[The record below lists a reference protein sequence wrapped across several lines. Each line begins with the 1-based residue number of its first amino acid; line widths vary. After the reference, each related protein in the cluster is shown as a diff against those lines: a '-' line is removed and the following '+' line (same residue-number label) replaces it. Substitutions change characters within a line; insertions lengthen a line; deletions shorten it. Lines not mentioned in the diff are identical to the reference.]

1 MNIVQRGIARMA
13 GIETRSGYTDLIL
26 SGLIQQAEGSAVPNV
41 AGVAAAETAA
51 GLYARCFTTAGVSA
65 SDQIRRLLTP
75 AILGQIGRELIT
87 EGESV
92 WLLTAADRLELVPV
106 YQYDAEGSAFAWR
119 YSSVSANGPSNT
131 TTRRNV
137 VQDEVLHARYST
149 DAREPW
155 RGIGPYQ
162 NARITSRLQSF
173 LESALGDESSGTRG
187 HLLPVPKQSGLKE
200 DLKKLRGQLATVEH
214 SQSAGYGQNL
224 ERGASGSLRPIRL
237 GADPPAALVNLQA
250 GIHSELLAVAGL
262 PTALFDQD
270 ASAAASREAFRAFLS
285 TSLKPLGVLVSG
297 ELSRLFEEDVTL
309 EFSEIAGSDLMARS
323 RALGSLVTAG
333 VGIAEAKTICGF

>member
-1 MNIVQRGIARMA
+1 MNIVQRGIARIA
-13 GIETRSGYTDLIL
+13 GIEYRSGYTDLIV
-26 SGLIQQAEGSAVPNV
+26 SGLIAQAEGSAVPNV
-41 AGVAAAETAA
+41 AGVAAVETAA
-51 GLYARCFTTAGVSA
+51 GLYSRCFATAGVGA
-65 SDQIRRLLTP
+65 SEPILRLLRP
-75 AILGQIGRELIT
+75 AILGQIGRELIAN
-87 EGESV
+87 GESV
-92 WLLTAADRLELVPV
+92 WLLTAADSLELVPA
-106 YQYDAEGSAFAWR
+106 YQYDAAGSAFSWR
-119 YSSVSANGPSNT
+119 YSSVSVNGPSNT

-137 VQDEVLHARYST
+137 DQDEVLHARYST

-162 NARITSRLQSF
+162 SARITSRIQSL

-200 DLKKLRGQLATVEH
+200 DLKKLKGQLATVEH
-214 SQSAGYGQNL
+214 AQSASYGTSL

-237 GADPPAALVNLQA
+237 GADPPMALVNLQER
-250 GIHSELLAVAGL
+250 IHSELLAVAGL

-297 ELSRLFEEDVTL
+297 ELSRLFEEDVAL
-309 EFSEIAGSDLMARS
+309 DFGDIAGSDLMARS

-333 VGIAEAKTICGF
+333 VELAEAKKLCGF

>member
-1 MNIVQRGIARMA
+1 MSLV
-13 GIETRSGYTDLIL
+13 
-26 SGLIQQAEGSAVPNV
+26 GSFN
-41 AGVAAAETAA
+41 
-51 GLYARCFTTAGVSA
+51 
-65 SDQIRRLLTP
+65 
-75 AILGQIGRELIT
+75 
-87 EGESV
+87 
-92 WLLTAADRLELVPV
+92 W
-106 YQYDAEGSAFAWR
+106 
-119 YSSVSANGPSNT
+119 
-131 TTRRNV
+131 
-137 VQDEVLHARYST
+137 
-149 DAREPW
+149 REPW

-162 NARITSRLQSF
+162 SARITSRIQAF
-173 LESALGDESSGTRG
+173 LETAIGDESSGTRG

-200 DLKKLRGQLATVEH
+200 DLRKLKGQLATVEH
-214 SQSAGYGQNL
+214 SQSASYGQNL

-309 EFSEIAGSDLMARS
+309 AFDEIAGSDLMARS
-323 RALGSLVTAG
+323 RAFGSLVTAG
-333 VGIAEAKTICGF
+333 LSLDESKTICGF